1 MKYHYNN
8 YLDSLNNNLLDIS
21 HKVDI
26 SFEFFP
32 PKTEEMKTQLWESLN
47 KLVPLN
53 PSFVSVTYGA
63 NNGERANTH
72 KIIEEI
78 VRNTN
83 LIVAPH
89 LTCIDTSRN
98 QLRDIAKNYWS
109 LGIKHIVA
117 LRGDYENTNS
127 IMMYAA
133 DLVQLL
139 KEVAD
144 FDVTVAAYPEV
155 HPEAKNAQADLVN
168 LKKKIDMGASRAIT
182 QFFFDIDSY
191 LRFRDRCVSIG
202 IDAEIIP
209 GILPISNY
217 NQAYKFA
224 KMTNVHIPKWIKKQF
239 EGLEEDPLTR
249 KLIGASVAIEM
260 VKSLSKEGVNNFH
273 FYTLNRSDLTFA
285 ICKVLGVIKAS

>member
-1 MKYHYNN
+1 M
-8 YLDSLNNNLLDIS
+8 NNNLLDIS

-78 VRNTN
+78 VRNTD

-139 KEVAD
+139 KE
-144 FDVTVAAYPEV
+144 
-155 HPEAKNAQADLVN
+155 
-168 LKKKIDMGASRAIT
+168 
-182 QFFFDIDSY
+182 
-191 LRFRDRCVSIG
+191 
-202 IDAEIIP
+202 
-209 GILPISNY
+209 
-217 NQAYKFA
+217 
-224 KMTNVHIPKWIKKQF
+224 
-239 EGLEEDPLTR
+239 R
-249 KLIGASVAIEM
+249 K
-260 VKSLSKEGVNNFH
+260 
-273 FYTLNRSDLTFA
+273 D
-285 ICKVLGVIKAS
+285 